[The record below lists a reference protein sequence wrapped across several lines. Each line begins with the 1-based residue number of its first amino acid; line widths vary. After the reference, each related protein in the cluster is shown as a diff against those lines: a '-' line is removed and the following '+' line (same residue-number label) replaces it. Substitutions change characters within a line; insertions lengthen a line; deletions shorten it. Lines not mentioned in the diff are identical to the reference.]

1 MNKADTT
8 TIQKFDV
15 SLFINKHKYLIA
27 LGVFISYLCL
37 SMYKIGNNS
46 LWYDEGFSIDLAHDS
61 IDSII
66 LSSLRDD
73 PNPPLYIIILHYWIS
88 VFGDSETGLR
98 SLSAV
103 AMSLAGSILFLFC
116 RRFFN
121 WQTAIFATLFFF
133 TSNEIY
139 YYSEEGR
146 TFGLIILF
154 CTLSIYSFMNLIKSP
169 NWKNTLFLGIFNAII
184 FYLHTLASLWFV
196 AQIILIFILAFKK
209 EIDFSKDKITNS
221 FLGYNFRH
229 IWYYLSSWAV
239 FYVLFFPWQN
249 RFFELLHQTGGGFWL
264 PKPSL
269 WDLKKCLFEFHNSK
283 ELFFVYFILFIV
295 ILIIIVSAKKYRED
309 SFDYKLILA
318 PLIMGPLLMCINY
331 IVSIYTT
338 PIFLKRYILF
348 SLLGFF
354 IAYSYVFS
362 LLKIDFKIKISLF
375 FILIIFTASKMVLPR
390 DSWYDFKSGVE
401 LIKKAENSRCF
412 IYTDMPTLFAY
423 YLDKDKI
430 FNTPRGEQRDKLLAE
445 HGVYYISNIYWPNTL
460 DYSKYDDVYYTETFA
475 GYADPNHSIDS
486 TLSKKLILVEDIK
499 IKGIHIAHYVVPVNK
514 DSLIKVLKQEIKLN
528 EGWYKQI
535 IQKAKERNIST
546 DSMLTLDAI
555 WNFEQKYKPKR

>member
-169 NWKNTLFLGIFNAII
+169 NWKTLYFR
-184 FYLHTLASLWFV
+184 
-196 AQIILIFILAFKK
+196 
-209 EIDFSKDKITNS
+209 DF
-221 FLGYNFRH
+221 
-229 IWYYLSSWAV
+229 
-239 FYVLFFPWQN
+239 
-249 RFFELLHQTGGGFWL
+249 
-264 PKPSL
+264 
-269 WDLKKCLFEFHNSK
+269 
-283 ELFFVYFILFIV
+283 
-295 ILIIIVSAKKYRED
+295 
-309 SFDYKLILA
+309 
-318 PLIMGPLLMCINY
+318 
-331 IVSIYTT
+331 
-338 PIFLKRYILF
+338 
-348 SLLGFF
+348 
-354 IAYSYVFS
+354 
-362 LLKIDFKIKISLF
+362 
-375 FILIIFTASKMVLPR
+375 
-390 DSWYDFKSGVE
+390 
-401 LIKKAENSRCF
+401 
-412 IYTDMPTLFAY
+412 
-423 YLDKDKI
+423 
-430 FNTPRGEQRDKLLAE
+430 
-445 HGVYYISNIYWPNTL
+445 
-460 DYSKYDDVYYTETFA
+460 
-475 GYADPNHSIDS
+475 
-486 TLSKKLILVEDIK
+486 
-499 IKGIHIAHYVVPVNK
+499 
-514 DSLIKVLKQEIKLN
+514 
-528 EGWYKQI
+528 
-535 IQKAKERNIST
+535 
-546 DSMLTLDAI
+546 
-555 WNFEQKYKPKR
+555 